1 MLLCVL
7 AVSDVTGFSKGKKE
21 CALYV
26 SDLKPYKLLS
36 DAMVDVGK
44 LAVQFVYKLEI
55 FGKG

>member
-1 MLLCVL
+1 LCVL